1 MVEWF
6 CLEEYSPKS
15 LPPSGEVS
23 KWSVSEILTIGDK
36 MQCETKQSFIVPYRL
51 DFHFIPSTHFPRR
64 RKRRSFQKISI
75 EREGKSEALSSKKV
89 LLLLSFAMSEQKTSI
104 VTFYNLFSVIALT
117 ILLIYAIL
125 RQKEL
130 LVLRRI

>member
-1 MVEWF
+1 MVY
-6 CLEEYSPKS
+6 LLPSPSGKVSLKATEGVNKS
-15 LPPSGEVS
+15 LLFVA
-23 KWSVSEILTIGDK
+23 LR
-36 MQCETKQSFIVPYRL
+36 FIPYRL
-51 DFHFIPSTHFPRR
+51 DFHFISSTHFPRR

-130 LVLRRI
+130 QVLRRI